1 MNATTAFRNFLVL
14 VCLLVLATGC
24 FEEDNFVGDHIERTG
39 DKYPVIANLSTVSGE
54 DTFQEGET
62 VQLDLRYWSEDPM
75 ASINLYD
82 SLVVDGS
89 GVREQQQVKS
99 LDPDQGA
106 FSEASQTDS
115 LIIEYQVPS
124 DLPDSTTFID
134 LDVEVVNENGL
145 SETNETANNFAISG
159 FGVTGKK

>member
-1 MNATTAFRNFLVL
+1 MKATTIFRNFLVL
-14 VCLLVLATGC
+14 TCLLILATGC
-24 FEEDNFVGDHIERTG
+24 FDGDNFIGENIERTG
-39 DKYPVIANLSTVSGE
+39 DKYPVVANLSTVSGDE
-54 DTFQEGET
+54 IFQEGEI
-62 VQLDLRYWSEDPM
+62 VELDLRYWSEDPM
-75 ASINLYD
+75 SSINLYD

-99 LDPDQGA
+99 LDPDQGV

-115 LIIEYQVPS
+115 LIIEYQIPS

-134 LDVEVVNENGL
+134 LDVEIVNENGL
-145 SETNETANNFAISG
+145 SETNETATNFAIIG